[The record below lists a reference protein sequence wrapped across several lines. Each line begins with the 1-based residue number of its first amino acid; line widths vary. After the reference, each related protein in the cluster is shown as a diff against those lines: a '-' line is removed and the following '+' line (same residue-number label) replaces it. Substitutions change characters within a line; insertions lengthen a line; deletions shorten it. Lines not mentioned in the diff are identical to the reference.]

1 MKKNRTKLKEILIDL
16 SLLIG
21 IIPLS
26 IPLYETID
34 AFLIEEEKIK
44 DEELKNKVTKIIIE
58 TILGSITDA
67 TTIGI
72 INEIA
77 KEDKTK

>member
-1 MKKNRTKLKEILIDL
+1 MGRMKLKEILIDL

>member
-1 MKKNRTKLKEILIDL
+1 MKKNRTKLKEILIEL

-26 IPLYETID
+26 IPMYETINM
-34 AFLIEEEKIK
+34 LLNETEELEEEKK
-44 DEELKNKVTKIIIE
+44 EKVTKIIIE